1 MDEKISLETSK
12 LITPENLRITY
23 GEAIGNEVC
32 FLLPMIAGTNKAV
45 IQLLSTLS
53 ELSNTAQQME
63 FITTVRHEY
72 YKRVANSILKE
83 IN

>member
-12 LITPENLRITY
+12 LITPENLRATY
-23 GEAIGNEVC
+23 GEAVGNEVC

-45 IQLLSTLS
+45 TQLLSTLS
-53 ELSNTAQQME
+53 ELSNATQQME
-63 FITTVRHEY
+63 FLTAVRHEY

-83 IN
+83 LN